1 MGLGT
6 RVSPAQDGR
15 MAADSGLEPDH
26 EPDLSEFLLAR
37 IAEDK
42 RAATDANARAGGSG
56 APQPGPV
63 QHGPWHDPTHVLAD
77 CAARLRL
84 VQVCR
89 ETGPDMAFLGAR
101 PRGMADFF
109 LSPSNQH
116 QLAALT
122 LALLAVPYA
131 GHAEYRAAW
140 RP

>member
-1 MGLGT
+1 MAAMG
-6 RVSPAQDGR
+6 
-15 MAADSGLEPDH
+15 ADSGLEPDH
-26 EPDLSEFLLAR
+26 EPDLSEFVLAR

-42 RAATDANARAGGSG
+42 RAATDANA
-56 APQPGPV
+56 QPGPAE
-63 QHGPWHDPTHVLAD
+63 HGRWHDPAHVIAD
-77 CAARLRL
+77 CSARLRL

-89 ETGPDMAFLGAR
+89 EMGPDMAFLGAR

-131 GHAEYRAAW
+131 GHHDYRSTW

>member
-1 MGLGT
+1 M
-6 RVSPAQDGR
+6 AA

-26 EPDLSEFLLAR
+26 EPDLSEFVLAR

-42 RAATDANARAGGSG
+42 RAATDATAEPG
-56 APQPGPV
+56 AADRGR
-63 QHGPWHDPTHVLAD
+63 WHDPAHVLAD
-77 CAARLRL
+77 CSARLRL

-89 ETGPDMAFLGAR
+89 EMGPDMAFLGAR

-109 LSPSNQH
+109 LSPRNQH

-131 GHAEYRAAW
+131 GHHDYRPGW

>member
-1 MGLGT
+1 
-6 RVSPAQDGR
+6 
-15 MAADSGLEPDH
+15 MAVDSGLEPDH
-26 EPDLSEFLLAR
+26 EPDLSEFVLAR

-42 RAATDANARAGGSG
+42 RAAHDGDRRAGGG
-56 APQPGPV
+56 A
-63 QHGPWHDPTHVLAD
+63 DVLAD

-89 ETGPDMAFLGAR
+89 EMGPDMAFLGAR
-101 PRGMADFF
+101 PHGMADFF
-109 LSPSNQH
+109 LSPSNKH

-131 GHAEYRAAW
+131 EHSDFRGVW

>member
-1 MGLGT
+1 
-6 RVSPAQDGR
+6 

-26 EPDLSEFLLAR
+26 EPDLSEFVLAR

-42 RAATDANARAGGSG
+42 RAAHDGDQRTGGG
-56 APQPGPV
+56 A
-63 QHGPWHDPTHVLAD
+63 DVLAD

-122 LALLAVPYA
+122 LALLALPYA
-131 GHAEYRAAW
+131 GHHDYRGVW

>member
-1 MGLGT
+1 MG
-6 RVSPAQDGR
+6 
-15 MAADSGLEPDH
+15 ADSGLEPDH

-42 RAATDANARAGGSG
+42 RAATDAVAKGGRTSADDAR
-56 APQPGPV
+56 
-63 QHGPWHDPTHVLAD
+63 WHDPAHVLAD

-89 ETGPDMAFLGAR
+89 EMGPDMAFLGAR
-101 PRGMADFF
+101 PHGMANFF

-116 QLAALT
+116 QLASLT

-131 GHAEYRAAW
+131 AHHDYRAVW